1 MKEHRLTRLIS
12 IHQMSLDCFRFAAV
26 QKIDEQPASLP
37 GRIEIE
43 VLQPHSNCQKIC
55 GVSDSLTPRLLRWR
69 LENRVC
75 TLCLNLHRSVLCL
88 SNSFSH
94 HCCVATPSYG
104 WRRPTLSAKS
114 TKRRSTLSQT
124 PMSCPPYGT
133 AASSNAR
140 S

>member
-1 MKEHRLTRLIS
+1 
-12 IHQMSLDCFRFAAV
+12 MSLDCFRFAAV
-26 QKIDEQPASLP
+26 QKFDEQPASLP

-104 WRRPTLSAKS
+104 LQADAFDDFYKEEIHAEPDADVVSAIWNSRLFKCQ
-114 TKRRSTLSQT
+114 KLN
-124 PMSCPPYGT
+124 G
-133 AASSNAR
+133 
-140 S
+140 